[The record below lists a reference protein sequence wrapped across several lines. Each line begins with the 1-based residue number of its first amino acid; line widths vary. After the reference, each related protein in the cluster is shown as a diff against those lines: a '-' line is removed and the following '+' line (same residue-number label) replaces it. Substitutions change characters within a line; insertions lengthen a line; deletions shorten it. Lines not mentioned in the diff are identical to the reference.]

1 MIIVC
6 EIAAG
11 VRDYSCVNKERR
23 EINNIIACVS
33 SILCIY
39 DNFRPKST
47 QIQSMGGGGGGG
59 GGGTGPPN
67 HYHLYGL
74 L

>member
-1 MIIVC
+1 MVIVC

-11 VRDYSCVNKERR
+11 VCDYSCVNKER

-33 SILCIY
+33 SILCIC

-47 QIQSMGGGGGGG
+47 QIQSMLRIIFV
-59 GGGTGPPN
+59 PIKC
-67 HYHLYGL
+67 
-74 L
+74 